1 MSRRKNEKAIFNCTC
16 CCNPFNSGN
25 NSCGIFNGRESET
38 IAPDN
43 YITREA
49 LAAVLYRYILDYK
62 NAHLRVTVGVLNGY
76 TDNNEISDSFRDAM
90 IWAVSDGII
99 TGVSATRLDPKGYVT
114 RAQAAT
120 IAVRMRNLLIEKGI
134 ITEYETKGSINYD
147 ANKVGYIAPTL
158 EQTSWEQVRAASRA
172 GIADAVWN
180 VGDEKKLYL
189 DSGEVLTAQIY
200 GFNHDDKD
208 GSDGGQLGAFSEYLD
223 DSPDR
228 HYRRFYQHLQ
238 PHGYYHLNLRY
249 VVCRSRYEAR
259 YGKVV
264 HLCAARIHYVTE
276 KPFADGEAEARCGLC
291 REKAAHDGEQC
302 AHAGTAEHF

>member
-1 MSRRKNEKAIFNCTC
+1 
-16 CCNPFNSGN
+16 
-25 NSCGIFNGRESET
+25 
-38 IAPDN
+38 
-43 YITREA
+43 
-49 LAAVLYRYILDYK
+49 
-62 NAHLRVTVGVLNGY
+62 
-76 TDNNEISDSFRDAM
+76 M

-200 GFNHDDKD
+200 GFNHDDLT
-208 GSDGGQLGAFSEYLD
+208 DGGKAGITFGLKDIMQDARAMAESASNAGGFASTSMYEYLNGYIYSAMPADLRYNVGAADKKTYAKNGRLLTESMKIFLFSESECFGTVYHSMGQEGEKYEIFTDDESRIKLQPLPDIREWWERSVRAED
-223 DSPDR
+223 DSS
-228 HYRRFYQHLQ
+228 Y
-238 PHGYYHLNLRY
+238 
-249 VVCRSRYEAR
+249 CI
-259 YGKVV
+259 V
-264 HLCAARIHYVTE
+264 HAT
-276 KPFADGEAEARCGLC
+276 G
-291 REKAAHDGEQC
+291 
-302 AHAGTAEHF
+302 HAGYTSASWPYAGVNFGFCV